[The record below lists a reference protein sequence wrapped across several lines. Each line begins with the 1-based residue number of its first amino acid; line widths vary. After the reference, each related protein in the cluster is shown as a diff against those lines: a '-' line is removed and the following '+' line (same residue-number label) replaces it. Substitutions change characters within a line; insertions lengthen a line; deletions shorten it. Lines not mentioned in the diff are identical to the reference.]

1 MKRLLALAAVLA
13 SIATPLTA
21 QDQSAIELTRK
32 QIQSDR
38 QTLISAG
45 MELTDEQAGKFWP
58 VYSAYRAELKP
69 VQDRHVE
76 LILGYADM
84 FGSVTDEYATKMLKE
99 FMSVREETLGIQR
112 KYVSKFEDVL
122 PPILVARFYQ
132 LENKLDA
139 IIAYDLAMS
148 IPVLQ

>member
-1 MKRLLALAAVLA
+1 MKRLLTIAAVLA
-13 SIATPLTA
+13 CIVRPLAA
-21 QDQSAIELTRK
+21 QDESAIELTRK

-58 VYSAYRAELKP
+58 VYSEYRAELKP
-69 VQDRHVE
+69 IQDRHVE

-84 FGSVTDEYATKMLKE
+84 FGSVTDEYATTMLKE
-99 FMSVREETLGIQR
+99 FMGIREETLGVQQT
-112 KYVSKFEDVL
+112 YMSKFADVL

>member
-1 MKRLLALAAVLA
+1 MKRLLTIAAVLA
-13 SIATPLTA
+13 CIVRPLAA
-21 QDQSAIELTRK
+21 QDESAIELTRK

-58 VYSAYRAELKP
+58 VYSEYRAELKP
-69 VQDRHVE
+69 IQDRHVE

-84 FGSVTDEYATKMLKE
+84 FGSVTDEYATTMLKE
-99 FMSVREETLGIQR
+99 FMGIR
-112 KYVSKFEDVL
+112 D
-122 PPILVARFYQ
+122 VARFYQ

>member
-1 MKRLLALAAVLA
+1 MKRLLALAALLA
-13 SIATPLTA
+13 VVATPLAA
-21 QDQSAIELTRK
+21 QDQSEIELTRK

-38 QTLISAG
+38 QTLVSAG

-58 VYSAYRAELKP
+58 VYSEYRAELKP
-69 VQDRHVE
+69 IQDRHVE
-76 LILGYADM
+76 LILGYAEQY
-84 FGSVTDEYATKMLKE
+84 GSVTDESAAAMLEELLSIK
-99 FMSVREETLGIQR
+99 SETLDVQK
-112 KYVSKFEDVL
+112 KYVSKFEAVL
-122 PPILVARFYQ
+122 PRLLVARFYQ